1 MAIYDPN
8 NNQHSDGRDSEAS
21 FYPKDKI
28 PTAEEHFKEYFKGA
42 GYTTQVDLIA
52 WGNAWAKVHVEAALK
67 AAAKKAKWDAISDF
81 AADNLKKTD
90 CAINK
95 ESILSA
101 YPLNLIK

>member
-28 PTAEEHFKEYFKGA
+28 PTWEELEQSGKFDDYDSMYRH
-42 GYTTQVDLIA
+42 LCRL
-52 WGNAWAKVHVEAALK
+52 HVEAALK